1 MLPQTT
7 KSFEEAIRRVEA
19 RSVDYLTA
27 LAHQVIIQSDTIY
40 CMNSDH
46 WDSDNQE
53 NHDTQEDCI
62 YYPLIHQI
70 VQRLAKGI

>member
-7 KSFEEAIRRVEA
+7 KSLEEAIRRVEA

-40 CMNSDH
+40 CMNPDH
-46 WDSDNQE
+46 WDTDNQE
-53 NHDTQEDCI
+53 DHDDAENCI
-62 YYPLIHQI
+62 YYALIHQI